1 MKRLIALYILIFLVS
16 NLNAQP
22 NKAIMINPLGLFW
35 GVMNVQY
42 EFRYT
47 SENSIAV
54 RANFVGYDIGSFSN
68 SAFGLGGSYRWY
80 SKSKPVVGLWYGPSA
95 DLLFWSAKEKNRIAP
110 ATYKSSF
117 LGIGGDVGYKWNFN
131 QFGVEIF
138 GGLRYYFG
146 EIAGLSF
153 GGASLVAGL
162 SLGYLWK

>member
-1 MKRLIALYILIFLVS
+1 MNKYFYFFFLVLMIS

-22 NKAIMINPLGLFW
+22 DKAIMVNPLGLFW

-42 EFRYT
+42 EFKYKN
-47 SENSIAV
+47 ENSIAL

-80 SKSKPVVGLWYGPSA
+80 SKTRPVVGLWYGPSA
-95 DLLFWSAKEKNRIAP
+95 DLLFWSAKEKNRAMP
-110 ATYKSSF
+110 STYRNSF
-117 LGIGGDVGYKWNFN
+117 LGIGGDIGYKWNFN
-131 QFGVEIF
+131 QFGLEIF

-153 GGASLVAGL
+153 GGVSIIGGV

>member
-1 MKRLIALYILIFLVS
+1 MKNYIILILSLFIIS

-22 NKAIMINPLGLFW
+22 DKGVMVNPLGFFW

-42 EFRYT
+42 EFKYT
-47 SENSIAV
+47 SENSIAL
-54 RANFVGYDIGSFSN
+54 RANFVGYDLGSFSN
-68 SAFGLGGSYRWY
+68 SAFGFGGSYRWY
-80 SKSKPVVGLWYGPSA
+80 SNSKPIVGFWYGPSA
-95 DLLFWSAKEKNRIAP
+95 DLLFWSAKEKNRIVP

-117 LGIGGDVGYKWNFN
+117 FGIGGDIGYKWNFE

-153 GGASLVAGL
+153 GGASLIAGL
-162 SLGYLWK
+162 NLGYLWK